1 MTKRMSDMRDRNV
14 GTIKLVPDRWCPSC
28 GCRCPWAILS
38 WVSLAVSTLLGA
50 KNFDCFK
57 FRFIRQWHRHFKI
70 FQRLGDQSLK
80 LQTESLRPMQNVL
93 NHVLDRL
100 CHLAGKHRL
109 YIGRN
114 NNNNSIDSV
123 RLQILL
129 TGTCRRCGSS
139 WSVGLT
145 YYGQRH
151 RRRYLQAIFIW
162 STS

>member
-38 WVSLAVSTLLGA
+38 WVSLAVSTRLGA

-109 YIGRN
+109 Y
-114 NNNNSIDSV
+114 SSV
-123 RLQILL
+123 LPLGVIIIII
-129 TGTCRRCGSS
+129 
-139 WSVGLT
+139 
-145 YYGQRH
+145 
-151 RRRYLQAIFIW
+151 A
-162 STS
+162 